1 MAVILNLRIIVRVM
15 LALIQSMS
23 RPCFLMPAGLL
34 LVSISGFAAAVNDS
48 GAGGHRVGLGD
59 SRDHYELE
67 TYATQSEA
75 ILPIGP
81 SFRTGGYEPAVE
93 YDMNS
98 AWLGLPPATFTLNP
112 EEVALGRDLFFDRRL
127 SANGTLSCGMCHIPE
142 QGFTQ
147 QELATPVG
155 HEGRS
160 VRRNAPSLY
169 NVAFRS
175 TLFLDGREESLTKQV
190 WSPLLAENEMA
201 NNSRAALLRRI
212 KTISDYDQR
221 FSKLYPNGLTE
232 QTLGLA
238 IAAYERSLVAA
249 NSPFD
254 QWYFQTTSVEAA
266 QGANY
271 PAERRIASLGQSLS
285 SKARAGFAIFTRLGC
300 ASCHSLNESFALF
313 SDGQFHNTGVGYLR
327 VNKAIQPA
335 RVQIAPGTFVEPDVS
350 VETTILS
357 DFGRREVT
365 SLASDQWRYRTP
377 TLRNIS
383 VTAPYMHD
391 GSIGTLEEVVRF
403 YEQGGGGDPKQDPR
417 VQPFSL
423 THEERASLV
432 KFLESLTSSSV
443 HKLAGSARAA
453 GIRDT
458 GD

>member
-15 LALIQSMS
+15 LALNQLMS
-23 RPCFLMPAGLL
+23 RPRFLMPAGLL
-34 LVSISGFAAAVNDS
+34 VASISGFAAAVDDS

-59 SRDHYELE
+59 RRDHYELK

-81 SFRTGGYEPAVE
+81 SIQISVSEPEVE
-93 YDMNS
+93 YDVNA

-201 NNSRAALLRRI
+201 NNSRAALLSRI

-254 QWYFQTTSVEAA
+254 QWYFQTTSVDAA

-271 PAERRIASLGQSLS
+271 PAERRIVSPGQSLS
-285 SKARAGFAIFTRLGC
+285 SEARAGFAIFTRLGC

-423 THEERASLV
+423 THEERSSLV

>member
-15 LALIQSMS
+15 LALNQLMS
-23 RPCFLMPAGLL
+23 RPRFLMPAGLL
-34 LVSISGFAAAVNDS
+34 VASISGFAAAVDDG

-59 SRDHYELE
+59 RRDHYELK

-75 ILPIGP
+75 ILPIG
-81 SFRTGGYEPAVE
+81 SSIQTGGSEPEVE
-93 YDMNS
+93 YDANA

-201 NNSRAALLRRI
+201 NNSQAALLRRI
-212 KTISDYDQR
+212 KIISDYDQR
-221 FSKLYPNGLTE
+221 FSKLYPDGLTE

-254 QWYFQTTSVEAA
+254 QWYFQTTSVDAA

-271 PAERRIASLGQSLS
+271 PAERRIVSPGQSLS
-285 SKARAGFAIFTRLGC
+285 SEARAGFAIFTRLGC

-357 DFGRREVT
+357 DSGRREVT

-423 THEERASLV
+423 THEERSSLV